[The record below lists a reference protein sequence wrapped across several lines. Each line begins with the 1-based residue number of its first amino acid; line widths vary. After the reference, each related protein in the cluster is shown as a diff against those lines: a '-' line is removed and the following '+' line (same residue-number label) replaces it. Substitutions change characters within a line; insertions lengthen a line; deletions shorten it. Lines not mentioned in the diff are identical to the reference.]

1 MKQGRKCG
9 DCHGTEIVKQVQK
22 GKLNLTWLENNE
34 LKNLKGVI
42 PVVDGVTY
50 DCVYQ
55 DF

>member
-1 MKQGRKCG
+1 
-9 DCHGTEIVKQVQK
+9 VKQVQK